1 MKQRYMD
8 PQPGVFMS
16 ADPVTA
22 YDQPIGQFNRYR
34 YGNENPYKFT
44 DPDERQAIPMPA
56 PYILPIPTPS
66 PGGNIQGSEDT
77 SGGGGGETGGQ
88 YPIASRT
95 DHHPQS
101 PMVSLHQNR
110 MRLARMPN

>member
-1 MKQRYMD
+1 MQQRYMD
-8 PQPGVFMS
+8 PQLGVFLS

-34 YGNENPYKFT
+34 YGNGNPRKFP

-56 PYILPIPTPS
+56 PYILPIPAPS

-77 SGGGGGETGGQ
+77 SAGE
-88 YPIASRT
+88 SRERGKWKANVET
-95 DHHPQS
+95 D
-101 PMVSLHQNR
+101 
-110 MRLARMPN
+110 

>member
-1 MKQRYMD
+1 MSDSATGLSYMKQRYMD

-77 SGGGGGETGGQ
+77 SGGGGARRAANTQSLPGQ
-88 YPIASRT
+88 TITHKA
-95 DHHPQS
+95 QW
-101 PMVSLHQNR
+101 
-110 MRLARMPN
+110 